1 MQVLKETFV
10 NPTVKPQRVQE
21 RAPGIHYAKETP
33 EGEKVRIRTLY
44 TNTPGLSQCFFICLH
59 YTFLRLNANTCKKEG
74 VRGIQTLAL
83 VSKRRIAKLDN
94 VQGVP
99 IH

>member
-21 RAPGIHYAKETP
+21 RAPGIHYAKEAP
-33 EGEKVRIRTLY
+33 EGGKVRIRALY
-44 TNTPGLSQCFFICLH
+44 TNTPGCRSFFICLH

>member
-44 TNTPGLSQCFFICLH
+44 TNTPFSFAYITHF
-59 YTFLRLNANTCKKEG
+59 Y
-74 VRGIQTLAL
+74 V
-83 VSKRRIAKLDN
+83 
-94 VQGVP
+94 
-99 IH
+99 